1 MEIIMKNN
9 KSDEI
14 VSECVKAISGIA
26 DRNNIN
32 IVDEDFI
39 KDMALSAKFLNAAFT
54 RQLGQPTVLH
64 EHMSRIMNSV

>member
-9 KSDEI
+9 KSDEM

-39 KDMALSAKFLNAAFT
+39 KDIALSAKFLNAAFT
-54 RQLGQPTVLH
+54 RQLGQSTILH
-64 EHMSRIMNSV
+64 EHMSKIMNSV

>member
-39 KDMALSAKFLNAAFT
+39 KDIALSAKFLNAAFT
-54 RQLGQPTVLH
+54 RQLGQSNILH
-64 EHMSRIMNSV
+64 EHMSKIMNSI

>member
-1 MEIIMKNN
+1 MKNN
-9 KSDEI
+9 KSDKI

-39 KDMALSAKFLNAAFT
+39 KDIALSAKFLNAAFA
-54 RQLGQPTVLH
+54 RQLGKSNILH
-64 EHMSRIMNSV
+64 EHMSKIMNSV